1 MFHARA
7 RLAGQPGRERQPVD
21 RLAPLLG
28 CQPLV
33 RRHIDRGV
41 VQRPRR
47 PQGCTYR
54 IHLAERSVEIERRHA
69 AQREDLH
76 PLVCI
81 RALQVLRQLDRP
93 AARVALDH
101 HGLAVSSEGSHHF
114 VTGVAYLISN
124 FGKLR
129 LGRQLAAG
137 IGDMRQ
143 LVEQAALV
151 AQQAQHARPRLAF
164 HRRLPPRTLVGATQR
179 QAAQIGAQVDQ
190 RKRLTRKPV
199 AAQDR
204 AAGLLSEAASALSCV
219 PSSVRRIRCFGVLV
233 YRWIELAVFRSGIP
247 AANTRARSI
256 TDSALDWSRIPELH
270 HRRHAWWWFC
280 DGFLPPRP
288 ASNVIPNAR

>member
-1 MFHARA
+1 M
-7 RLAGQPGRERQPVD
+7 
-21 RLAPLLG
+21 
-28 CQPLV
+28 
-33 RRHIDRGV
+33 
-41 VQRPRR
+41 
-47 PQGCTYR
+47 
-54 IHLAERSVEIERRHA
+54 
-69 AQREDLH
+69 
-76 PLVCI
+76 
-81 RALQVLRQLDRP
+81 LR
-93 AARVALDH
+93 
-101 HGLAVSSEGSHHF
+101 
-114 VTGVAYLISN
+114 TLISN

-233 YRWIELAVFRSGIP
+233 YRWIQSAVFRSGIP

-256 TDSALDWSRIPELH
+256 TDSALDWSRIPALH